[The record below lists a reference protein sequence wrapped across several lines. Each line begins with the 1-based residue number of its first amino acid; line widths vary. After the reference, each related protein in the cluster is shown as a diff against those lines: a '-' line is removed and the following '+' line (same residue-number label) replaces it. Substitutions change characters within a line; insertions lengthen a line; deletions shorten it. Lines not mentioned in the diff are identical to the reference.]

1 VAAQHLRTFFRSEA
15 GKTVLEKLRELG
27 INPKSDNFAPTPT
40 AVKEGRLFTGKTFV
54 ITGTLSAPRQEFK
67 KLIEDN
73 GGKVSGSISS
83 KTEFLLSGEG
93 GGSKQAKAESLGVPV
108 IDEIAL
114 NEMLKS

>member
-1 VAAQHLRTFFRSEA
+1 M
-15 GKTVLEKLRELG
+15 
-27 INPKSDNFAPTPT
+27 
-40 AVKEGRLFTGKTFV
+40 

-67 KLIEDN
+67 NLVENN

-83 KTEFLLSGEG
+83 KTDFLLSGKG

-108 IDEIAL
+108 INEIAL